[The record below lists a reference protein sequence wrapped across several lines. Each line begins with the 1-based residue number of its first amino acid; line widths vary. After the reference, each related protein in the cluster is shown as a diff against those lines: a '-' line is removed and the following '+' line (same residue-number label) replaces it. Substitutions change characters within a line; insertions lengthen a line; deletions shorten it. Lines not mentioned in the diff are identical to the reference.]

1 MPLPTKPNK
10 TAALYTP
17 KFSMMD
23 HIIKNRKQKLIE
35 DANKLFEKDLEN
47 YEKKVNSINDKNN
60 DLQKV
65 YDKELKIWFGMST
78 LF

>member
-47 YEKKVNSINDKNN
+47 YEKKSI
-60 DLQKV
+60 V
-65 YDKELKIWFGMST
+65 
-78 LF
+78 